1 MLHNLRLERMLET
14 QSESPSE
21 ALLNEAELE
30 RLADFY
36 HERGLFEEAIKTL
49 DELMAARYD
58 RELQAVRHLRRR
70 AS

>member
-1 MLHNLRLERMLET
+1 MLHKFRLERMMES
-14 QSESPSE
+14 QSD

-36 HERGLFEEAIKTL
+36 HSRGFYEEAIKTL
-49 DELMAARYD
+49 EELLSIRYQ
-58 RELQAVRHLRRR
+58 REYEAVRHLRRR

>member
-1 MLHNLRLERMLET
+1 MLHNLRLEKMWET
-14 QSESPSE
+14 QSD

-36 HERGLFEEAIKTL
+36 HSHEFYHEALKTL
-49 DELMAARYD
+49 EELMAVRCE
-58 RELQAVRHLRRR
+58 REYQAVRHVRRR

>member
-1 MLHNLRLERMLET
+1 MLHNLRLEKIQEM
-14 QSESPSE
+14 QSD

-36 HERGLFEEAIKTL
+36 HSRGFYEEAIRTL
-49 DELMAARYD
+49 EELMAVRYE
-58 RELQAVRHLRRR
+58 REFQAVRHIRRR

>member
-1 MLHNLRLERMLET
+1 MLHNLRIERMLET
-14 QSESPSE
+14 QSDASD

-36 HERGLFEEAIKTL
+36 HERGFYEEAIKTL
-49 DELMAARYD
+49 EELMAARYE
-58 RELQAVRHLRRR
+58 RELQAVRHIRRR